1 MTFGYYRESFSC
13 SYSDAFSVVNAPG
26 PPSQPPNPA
35 PSGSGS
41 GNHSSKPPANETGSP
56 PSAGNPRSYPLRQP
70 RRGSPGGN
78 SSSLGLTQEHV
89 SESTLDHALT
99 RRTRQYLRPVFLGGA
114 VIYAGFTVAHPLF
127 LSEHVWPMTI
137 LSATTV
143 ILFLAFRAAWSHLP
157 KTDTAP
163 RVAGVVV
170 AGLVLTNVLTHF
182 VLFNTLEHTMHL
194 MLMLLGASILMLSAR
209 WLTVIIGLTGIGWGS
224 TVYLAGPFPGVGYFG
239 LSLLAT
245 TILAAILHIALSR
258 ATRESER
265 RRISAERLQVALSDA
280 LAAEEHARHKLE
292 STNEAL
298 QEAVDEA
305 QELNEM
311 QAAFLSDMSH
321 EIRTPLTS
329 IIGFAEVLGED
340 NPDDPERFADLIR
353 QSSERLMETVNSVLD
368 LSKLKR
374 GAAEFRPVRVDVSGL
389 ISETVV
395 LFEKQAEAN
404 GIALSLSQP
413 DGETIARIDP
423 SSLNRICSNLI
434 SNAVKFC
441 EEGDTVN
448 VSLTAADDMFTIVVE
463 DTGPGIRP
471 EFRARLFEPFQRDES
486 LTRQGTG
493 LGLTITRRLVQAMD
507 GTVNVESTPGEGS
520 VFTVRLPRE
529 PAE

>member
-1 MTFGYYRESFSC
+1 MGS
-13 SYSDAFSVVNAPG
+13 
-26 PPSQPPNPA
+26 
-35 PSGSGS
+35 SGSSRGRSS
-41 GNHSSKPPANETGSP
+41 GQG
-56 PSAGNPRSYPLRQP
+56 L
-70 RRGSPGGN
+70 
-78 SSSLGLTQEHV
+78 SSLGLTEEYV
-89 SESTLDHALT
+89 SEPTLDHALA
-99 RRTRQYLRPVFLGGA
+99 RRTRQYLRPIFLGGA

-127 LSEHVWPMTI
+127 LSEHVWSMTV
-137 LSATTV
+137 LSAATV
-143 ILFLAFRAAWSHLP
+143 ALFLALRAAWSYLP
-157 KTDTAP
+157 RTDTAP
-163 RVAGVVV
+163 RVAGVAV
-170 AGLVLTNVLTHF
+170 AGLVLANVLTHF
-182 VLFNTLEHTMHL
+182 VLFDTLQHTTHL

-209 WLTVIIGLTGIGWGS
+209 WLIVIVGLTGIGWGA

-245 TILAAILHIALSR
+245 TVLAGILHIALSR

-265 RRISAERLQVALSDA
+265 RRISAERLQAALSEA
-280 LAAEEHARHKLE
+280 LAAEEQARRELE
-292 STNEAL
+292 SANEAL
-298 QEAVDEA
+298 QTAVHEA

-340 NPDDPERFADLIR
+340 DPDDPERFANLIR
-353 QSSERLMETVNSVLD
+353 QSSERLMETVTSVLD

-374 GAAEFRPVRVDVSGL
+374 GVAEFRPERVDVADL
-389 ISETVV
+389 IADTVT

-404 GIALSLSQP
+404 EIDLSLSRP

-423 SSLNRICSNLI
+423 SSVNRICSNLI
-434 SNAVKFC
+434 GNAVKFC
-441 EEGDTVN
+441 DQGDTVD
-448 VSLTAADDMFTIVVE
+448 VSLTADADSFTIVVE

-493 LGLTITRRLVQAMD
+493 LGLTITRRLVHAMNGAID
-507 GTVNVESTPGEGS
+507 VESTPGEGS
-520 VFTVRLPRE
+520 AFTIRLPRQ